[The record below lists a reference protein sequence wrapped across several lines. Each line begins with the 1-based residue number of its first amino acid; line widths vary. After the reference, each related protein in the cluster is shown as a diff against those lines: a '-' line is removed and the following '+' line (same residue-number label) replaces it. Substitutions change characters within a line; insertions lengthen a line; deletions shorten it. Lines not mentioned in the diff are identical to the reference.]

1 MGSQADKAHFT
12 AFYKI
17 GGKFTKKMG
26 KEMEGHKKK
35 EKPEWR
41 PFRTFPT
48 P

>member
-1 MGSQADKAHFT
+1 MGSQADRMHFT

-17 GGKFTKKMG
+17 GGKFTKKDG
-26 KEMEGHKKK
+26 KEMVGFKK
-35 EKPEWR
+35 EKPEWK